1 MVYISLE
8 VGITSGTP
16 PSIIHGKMYTKK
28 IKMGYSRTIRK
39 GGLQKNVTHPP
50 PPIPIQATVKENVAV
65 KRCWRNSN
73 N

>member
-1 MVYISLE
+1 ML
-8 VGITSGTP
+8 GKP
-16 PSIIHGKMYTKK
+16 PIIYGKMYPTK

-50 PPIPIQATVKENVAV
+50 APFPIQTTVKENVAE
-65 KRCWRNSN
+65 KRCWLISN